1 MQNKTHIFKLNDGPF
16 ASMQAG
22 TKTIE
27 MRLFDEKRQQIKE
40 GDYIQF
46 LKRSDN
52 SISLTTKV
60 KKLHRFPSFNELY
73 KNFDKVMLGYKPDE
87 IALPEDMAQYYPT
100 EEIEKYGVV
109 GIEIEV
115 I

>member
-1 MQNKTHIFKLNDGPF
+1 MTNTTHTLQLNDGPF
-16 ASMQAG
+16 ESISNK

-40 GDYIQF
+40 GDLIKF
-46 LKRSDN
+46 LKRTNHNVSV
-52 SISLTTKV
+52 LAKV
-60 KKLHRFPSFNELY
+60 KKLHRFDTFASLY
-73 KNFDKVMLGYKPDE
+73 KKFDKISLGYQPNE
-87 IALPEDMAQYYPT
+87 IALPEDMAQYYSN